1 MPSHVSRGGS
11 AARRSAGK
19 ARKSAVPQEGKA
31 LPQGPEAAVK
41 GDKVPSKDRETVVKG
56 KAYPRG
62 PETAVKAGKV
72 SAKRPATVV
81 KEKVLPKG
89 PEPVVKPSVRP
100 PEEPSLL
107 DKLTG
112 LPGAMADSALRFVT
126 KTTDMPLRVGKA
138 LFLKP
143 EQADMM
149 KEAGQAIKELRE
161 VAGLTRDELSDA
173 LDLQDHSLLAAVENG
188 AATLSFELI
197 LRLAAV
203 LARHDPV
210 PVVLKFTRTYKPELW
225 EILHNWGLGLWT
237 LQFERERE
245 FINIFRRHD
254 AARKLS
260 DEGFAKVLE
269 FTRSAFDMSLH
280 FIAEQENVEDEE
292 LDDEALAADED

>member
-1 MPSHVSRGGS
+1 
-11 AARRSAGK
+11 
-19 ARKSAVPQEGKA
+19 
-31 LPQGPEAAVK
+31 
-41 GDKVPSKDRETVVKG
+41 
-56 KAYPRG
+56 
-62 PETAVKAGKV
+62 
-72 SAKRPATVV
+72 
-81 KEKVLPKG
+81 
-89 PEPVVKPSVRP
+89 
-100 PEEPSLL
+100 
-107 DKLTG
+107 
-112 LPGAMADSALRFVT
+112 MADSALRFVS
-126 KTTDMPLRVGKA
+126 KTTDVPLRVGKA
-138 LFLKP
+138 LFLKS

-149 KEAGQAIKELRE
+149 KDAGQTLKELRE

-188 AATLSFELI
+188 TATLSFELI

-210 PVVLKFTRTYKPELW
+210 PVVLKFTRTYKPDLW
-225 EILHNWGLGLWT
+225 EILHNWGVGRWT

-280 FIAEQENVEDEE
+280 FIAEQEDVQDEE
-292 LDDEALAADED
+292 FDDETLGDKD

>member
-1 MPSHVSRGGS
+1 MPSHPNRGGN

-19 ARKSAVPQEGKA
+19 AKRAAAPQEGKI
-31 LPQGPEAAVK
+31 LPQ
-41 GDKVPSKDRETVVKG
+41 
-56 KAYPRG
+56 G
-62 PETAVKAGKV
+62 PETAVKDRKA
-72 SAKRPATVV
+72 P
-81 KEKVLPKG
+81 PKG
-89 PEPVVKPSVRP
+89 PETPIKRKVSPKGPETAIKRKVSPKGPKTAVQPVARP

-112 LPGAMADSALRFVT
+112 LPGAMADSALRFVS

-149 KEAGQAIKELRE
+149 KEAGQALKELRE

-203 LARHDPV
+203 LARHDPI

-225 EILHNWGLGLWT
+225 GILNKWGPGLWT

-292 LDDEALAADED
+292 FDDEILDDED